1 MVLRPFKLK
10 LSPLLFG
17 AILAAASSVEAQRA
31 ATNAW
36 QSIIFSSPSNSTN
49 LSNPRSVTTQSAP
62 PSNLGNLFQ
71 DTSPV
76 PAFNDL
82 GPAPVPSV
90 GMRLKKSSDRNGNWV
105 FMTPAEIMGVAPD
118 QILQTQNGSA
128 GADDQQGSL
137 TPMER
142 YLAGRNPSAAN
153 NAYAFGN
160 RFVARSILG
169 TGNNQTN
176 GVFPNSISSSSEN
189 SQPSAF
195 SQPLNDSPDGNFFA
209 NPNGDSGSSVWSKLF
224 GAIGT
229 QAPPQPAVKN
239 TEQQA
244 DMNQFQRLLDP
255 DSAST
260 TAATTMSDKPV
271 SFGAQSSFN
280 AQATFGSQQA
290 IQPNSDSIQP
300 FANSIGTAF
309 APLSDSIGQPE
320 GIAPLPGITPQAG
333 IQQPSITP
341 AWAPQSAPWMSS
353 TPQPFAIPQRKF

>member
-153 NAYAFGN
+153 NAYLATDSWQEAFWE
-160 RFVARSILG
+160 REITKPMVFSLIRSVAVPKTHSH
-169 TGNNQTN
+169 
-176 GVFPNSISSSSEN
+176 
-189 SQPSAF
+189 QPSA
-195 SQPLNDSPDGNFFA
+195 SP
-209 NPNGDSGSSVWSKLF
+209 
-224 GAIGT
+224 
-229 QAPPQPAVKN
+229 
-239 TEQQA
+239 
-244 DMNQFQRLLDP
+244 
-255 DSAST
+255 
-260 TAATTMSDKPV
+260 
-271 SFGAQSSFN
+271 
-280 AQATFGSQQA
+280 
-290 IQPNSDSIQP
+290 
-300 FANSIGTAF
+300 
-309 APLSDSIGQPE
+309 
-320 GIAPLPGITPQAG
+320 
-333 IQQPSITP
+333 
-341 AWAPQSAPWMSS
+341 
-353 TPQPFAIPQRKF
+353 